1 MIRKLRLKFVA
12 VCMAMVTAVLAVVFM
27 SVYFSV
33 QRSAETLSRQV
44 LQRVIQEADQSHGEG
59 IFRPDIS
66 ITIGGDRSCCPISRW
81 KCGATM
87 PM

>member
-33 QRSAETLSRQV
+33 QRRFSSGSFRKLIRATGKESSVRTSALPSAAT
-44 LQRVIQEADQSHGEG
+44 G
-59 IFRPDIS
+59 
-66 ITIGGDRSCCPISRW
+66 SCCPISRW